1 MDNNKLELKT
11 RALLERIST
20 LTAEYENK
28 VADLRVEL
36 TLASQE
42 RDSLVREVE
51 EYRLSA
57 NEKEENDL
65 SD

>member
-1 MDNNKLELKT
+1 MSNKLELKNQ
-11 RALLERIST
+11 ALLERIST

-36 TLASQE
+36 TITSRE
-42 RDSLVREVE
+42 RDSLRTEVE